1 MGDTD
6 EITLEAQLIMVPGL
20 ARPCL
25 EEISLYITISRM
37 ERNQPLL
44 GGQRDSLRAISRA

>member
-6 EITLEAQLIMVPGL
+6 EITLEAQLIVVPGL

-37 ERNQPLL
+37 KRNQPPL
-44 GGQRDSLRAISRA
+44 GGQRDSLGTVSRT